1 MMRFLIIILALT
13 MLFSCGKNA
22 DQKTADA
29 VLSANI
35 ALSQGN
41 CQDAITVLEENGR
54 VNTNSAYLKTL
65 ASAYACRAGYSTLT
79 FFSTDISKTVTPAP
93 LGGTTTYSTSSA
105 AVASTLQADQSYQ
118 DLRTAINIL
127 LYAGGISS
135 TTEPTTAERKKHF
148 SDTEVADIDSQLL
161 YMVLVQL
168 GRYAYF
174 YGDSSATGVKGSGP
188 KSNTCFTSYLNAH
201 AAIQGV
207 LSTSG
212 GTCTNITTTASGHTQ
227 LVEGITA
234 ATRKTRLC
242 EGVVLMNNVYELLPN
257 VIASIF
263 SNPADQVLVN
273 AALTTVAGAKTAMTN
288 TDSNTATVAVTLNQ
302 TNCEDDSLVL
312 VSAIEGYF
320 ALMFEGSFQ

>member
-1 MMRFLIIILALT
+1 MKRFLIIILTLM

-35 ALSQGN
+35 ALSKGN

-54 VNTNSAYLKTL
+54 VNTNAAYLKTL

-79 FFSTDISKTVTPAP
+79 FFSTDIFKTVTPAP

-118 DLRTAINIL
+118 DLRTGINIL
-127 LYAGGISS
+127 LYAGGIPS

-148 SDTEVADIDSQLL
+148 TTAEVADIDSQLL

-168 GRYAYF
+168 GRYGYF

-188 KSNTCFTSYLNAH
+188 KSNTCFTSYKNAK
-201 AAIQGV
+201 AAIQGA
-207 LSTSG
+207 LTTAG
-212 GTCTNITTTASGHTQ
+212 GTCTNITTTASGHPQ
-227 LVEGITA
+227 LVEGVTA

-242 EGVVLMNNVYELLPN
+242 EGVVLMNNVYALLPN

-263 SNPADQVLVN
+263 SNPADQALVN
-273 AALTTVAGAKTAMTN
+273 AALTTVAGAKTAMTAA
-288 TDSNTATVAVTLNQ
+288 DSNTAIVAVTLNQ

-320 ALMFEGSFQ
+320 ALMIEGSFQ